1 MTRNFHIKARQ
12 FHAQKPTQLS
22 SPNHFL
28 WYSKEGH
35 RGRRVTVRK
44 DIHNSDVPSLCQSC
58 EARHRGICGALEP
71 SQLTELAKHTRQVQQ
86 DGGSELV
93 ADSEEVTSFA
103 NVMSGVVKLTKMLAD
118 GRQQVI
124 GLQFAPDFLGRPF
137 AKESKLSA
145 EAASDVKLC
154 KIPKKALE
162 KMMKESPE
170 LEHRLL
176 MQTLNELD
184 EARDWMV
191 TLGRK
196 TAAEKVA
203 SFLYLIATHID
214 PTVDIDE
221 LTSSKFE
228 LPLTRVDIADF
239 LGLTV
244 ETVSRQLTKL
254 RKDGV
259 IQIEH
264 NRTFIVPDMERLEL
278 RCG

>member
-1 MTRNFHIKARQ
+1 MLT
-12 FHAQKPTQLS
+12 
-22 SPNHFL
+22 
-28 WYSKEGH
+28 
-35 RGRRVTVRK
+35 RK
-44 DIHNSDVPSLCQSC
+44 DIHNSEIPVLCKSC
-58 EARHRGICGALEP
+58 EARHRGICGALDND
-71 SQLTELAKHTRQVQQ
+71 QLIELAKNTRQVKQQ
-86 DGGSELV
+86 SGTELV
-93 ADSEEVTSFA
+93 ADSEEVNSYA
-103 NVMSGVVKLTKMLAD
+103 NVMQGVVKLTKMLSD

-137 AKESKLSA
+137 AAASKMSA
-145 EAASDVKLC
+145 EAASDVSLC
-154 KIPKKALE
+154 KIPRKSLE
-162 KMMKESPE
+162 AMMKKSPE

-176 MQTLNELD
+176 MQTLKELD
-184 EARDWMV
+184 EAREWMV

-196 TAAEKVA
+196 TAAEKVS

-214 PTVDIDE
+214 PSLDPDE
-221 LTSSKFE
+221 MTSAKFD

-254 RKDGV
+254 RKDDV

-264 NRTFIVPDMERLEL
+264 NRTFIVPSMERLEL

>member
-1 MTRNFHIKARQ
+1 MIGSDQIMGRSA
-12 FHAQKPTQLS
+12 LS
-22 SPNHFL
+22 
-28 WYSKEGH
+28 
-35 RGRRVTVRK
+35 RK
-44 DIHNSDVPSLCQSC
+44 DIHNSEVPVLCQSC
-58 EARHRGICGALEP
+58 EARHRGICGALKP
-71 SQLTELAKHTRQVQQ
+71 DQLVELAKHTRQIKQES
-86 DGGSELV
+86 GSELV
-93 ADSEEVTSFA
+93 ADSEEVNSYA
-103 NVMSGVVKLTKMLAD
+103 NVMQGVVKLTKMLSD

-145 EAASDVKLC
+145 EAASDVSLC
-154 KIPKKALE
+154 KIPRKALE
-162 KMMKESPE
+162 EMMKSSPE

-214 PTVDIDE
+214 PSLDIDE
-221 LTSSKFE
+221 MTSARFE

-254 RKDGV
+254 RKDNV

-264 NRTFIVPDMERLEL
+264 NRTFIVPDMERLEM

>member
-1 MTRNFHIKARQ
+1 
-12 FHAQKPTQLS
+12 
-22 SPNHFL
+22 
-28 WYSKEGH
+28 
-35 RGRRVTVRK
+35 VTDRK
-44 DIHNSDVPSLCQSC
+44 DIHNSEVPVLCQSC
-58 EARHRGICGALEP
+58 EARHRGICGALDPE
-71 SQLTELAKHTRQVQQ
+71 QLVELAKHTRQVHQ
-86 DGGSELV
+86 DSGSELV
-93 ADSEEVTSFA
+93 ADSEEISSFA
-103 NVMSGVVKLTKMLAD
+103 NVTRGVVKLTKMLAD

-137 AKESKLSA
+137 AEESKLSA
-145 EAASDVKLC
+145 EAASDVNLC
-154 KIPKKALE
+154 KIPRKALE
-162 KMMKESPE
+162 GMMKKSPE

-176 MQTLNELD
+176 MQTLKELD
-184 EARDWMV
+184 EAREWMV

-196 TAAEKVA
+196 TASEKVA
-203 SFLYLIATHID
+203 SFLFMIATNID
-214 PTVDIDE
+214 PTINLDE
-221 LTSSKFE
+221 MTSTEFE

-264 NRTFIVPDMERLEL
+264 NRNFIVPNVERLEL

>member
-1 MTRNFHIKARQ
+1 MT
-12 FHAQKPTQLS
+12 T
-22 SPNHFL
+22 
-28 WYSKEGH
+28 
-35 RGRRVTVRK
+35 RK
-44 DIHNSDVPSLCQSC
+44 DIHNSDIPKLCQAC

-71 SQLTELAKHTRQVQQ
+71 DQLSELAKHTRQVKHES
-86 DGGSELV
+86 GSELV
-93 ADSEEVTSFA
+93 ADSEEVTSYA
-103 NVMSGVVKLTKMLAD
+103 NVMQGVVKLTKMLSD

-137 AKESKLSA
+137 ATQSKMCA
-145 EAASDVKLC
+145 EAASDVNLC
-154 KIPKKALE
+154 KIPRRALE
-162 KMMKESPE
+162 TMMKKHPE

-176 MQTLNELD
+176 MQILKELD
-184 EARDWMV
+184 SAREWMV

-203 SFLYLIATHID
+203 SFLYLIATNID
-214 PTVDIDE
+214 PTIDVE
-221 LTSSKFE
+221 EMSSANFE
-228 LPLTRVDIADF
+228 LPLTRIDIADF

-254 RKDGV
+254 RKDDV

-264 NRTFIVPDMERLEL
+264 NRTFVVPSMERLEL

>member
-1 MTRNFHIKARQ
+1 MDSIKRPFMT
-12 FHAQKPTQLS
+12 S
-22 SPNHFL
+22 
-28 WYSKEGH
+28 
-35 RGRRVTVRK
+35 RK
-44 DIHNSDVPSLCQSC
+44 DIHNSDLPVLCQSC

-71 SQLTELAKHTRQVQQ
+71 DQLIELAKHTRQVKQHS
-86 DGGSELV
+86 GSELV
-93 ADSEEVTSFA
+93 ADSEEVNSYA
-103 NVMSGVVKLTKMLAD
+103 NVMQGVVKLTKMLSD

-137 AKESKLSA
+137 ATESKMSA
-145 EAASDVKLC
+145 EAASDVSLC
-154 KIPKKALE
+154 KIPRKALE
-162 KMMKESPE
+162 AMMKKSPE

-176 MQTLNELD
+176 MQTLKELD

-203 SFLYLIATHID
+203 SFLFLIATHID
-214 PTVDIDE
+214 PTIDPE
-221 LTSSKFE
+221 EMTEAKFD

-254 RKDGV
+254 RKDNV

-264 NRTFIVPDMERLEL
+264 NRTFFVPDMERLEL